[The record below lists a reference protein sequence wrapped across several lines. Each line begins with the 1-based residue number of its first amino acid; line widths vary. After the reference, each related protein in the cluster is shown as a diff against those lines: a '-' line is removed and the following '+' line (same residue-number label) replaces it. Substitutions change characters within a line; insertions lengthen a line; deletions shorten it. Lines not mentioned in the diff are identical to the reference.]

1 MSRSIGSAVLALCGA
16 LLLLP
21 VQADAQARPDDKGP
35 ETGFHWRNRPSFQ
48 FGDVRLDIRF
58 KTQLDWRAFDPAI
71 EEDEFDRRSIRG
83 GINGEVGK
91 HLEFQ
96 IEHDLYNDGEWR
108 DVFVKWR
115 TFRQAEVSAGRF
127 KVPFGREEL
136 ISFSDVDFA
145 YRALVSTTIPPARDK
160 GVMVEGRFL
169 KRGLTYAAGVFDGDG
184 DNGRLHGPQFAVNGN
199 PEGLGTSFA
208 GRVTAT
214 PFRPLAKTLETLRL
228 GFAYGGVKVPEGLN
242 SLRGQTVYGTEDF
255 FEPVY
260 VRGWRTRLGTE
271 VSYTPGPFGLN
282 GEWMRAS
289 EQRLGQ
295 GLGDTDLSDVLTTG
309 WYAAATWLV
318 TGEDKEDFN
327 RPRRSLFQGG
337 IGAVEVGARVEML
350 QFESEDKT
358 GPAFRNPRAEH
369 ILGNSDR
376 VWTVGVNWFPN
387 RWVRVTVNGI
397 REEFEDARRTPI
409 PGTTEF
415 WSALGRLQ
423 LVF

>member
-1 MSRSIGSAVLALCGA
+1 MSRPSPFAVLALCGV
-16 LLLLP
+16 LTLP
-21 VQADAQARPDDKGP
+21 HVAAAQAKPEKKGP
-35 ETGFHWRNRPSFQ
+35 TTGFRWRNRPTFQ
-48 FGDVRLDIRF
+48 FGDLRLDVRF
-58 KTQLDWRAFDPAI
+58 KTQLDWRGFDPVI
-71 EEDEFDRRSIRG
+71 DEDEFDRRSLRG
-83 GINGEVGK
+83 GINGELGK
-91 HLEFQ
+91 DLEFQ
-96 IEHDLYNDGEWR
+96 IEHDLFSDGEWR

-115 TFRQAEVSAGRF
+115 TFRQAEVSVGRF

-169 KRGLTYAAGVFDGDG
+169 KRGFTYQAGVFNGDG
-184 DNGRLHGPQFAVNGN
+184 DNGRLHGPQFAVSGT
-199 PEGLGTSFA
+199 PEGLGPSFT

-214 PFRPLAKTLETLRL
+214 PFRPLAKTFDTLRL
-228 GFAYGGVKVPEGLN
+228 GFAYGAVKVPEGLN
-242 SLRGQTVYGTEDF
+242 SLRGQSVYGTEDF
-255 FEPVY
+255 FERVY
-260 VRGWRTRLGTE
+260 VKGWRNRVGTE
-271 VSYTPGPFGLN
+271 VSFTPGSLGLS

-318 TGEDKEDFN
+318 TGEDKDDFN
-327 RPRRSLFQGG
+327 RPRRSLLRGG
-337 IGAVEVGARVEML
+337 IGAVEVAARVEKL

-387 RWVRVTVNGI
+387 RWVRITVNGI

-415 WSALGRLQ
+415 WSGLGRLQ
-423 LVF
+423 IVF